1 MIIFGGTPLNV
12 PPLLTL
18 LLAFTAGTQLR
29 AQTTPVRHL
38 DGRLRGFVTIRST
51 DGKQIGYGSISQFV
65 QGDRIT
71 ERTTYHFRD
80 GSLDDEN
87 VVFSEK
93 NTFALI
99 ADHHVQRGPLF
110 SHPLDLTIN
119 ASGDATNRTIDA
131 SGKPKL
137 ETSHIDLP
145 PGTAVIGMMSTVL
158 ANLNPVAQPLKI
170 PALTPTQK
178 PRLVH
183 FAVAPESHG
192 TFRVSG
198 SRQTASI
205 FRIKTELGG
214 IAGVVAPI
222 IDKQPDDTLVWVL
235 EGDAPLTIR
244 AIGQLSEGGP
254 VMDIQMAGAT
264 FPAASAK

>member
-1 MIIFGGTPLNV
+1 
-12 PPLLTL
+12 
-18 LLAFTAGTQLR
+18 
-29 AQTTPVRHL
+29 
-38 DGRLRGFVTIRST
+38 LRGFVTIRST
-51 DGKQIGYGSISQFV
+51 DGKQIGYGSVSQFV

-71 ERTTYHFRD
+71 ERTTYHFHD
-80 GSLDDEN
+80 GSLDDET

-99 ADHHVQRGPLF
+99 TDHHVQRGPLF

-119 ASGDATNRTIDA
+119 ASGDATNRTIDS

-158 ANLNPVAQPLKI
+158 ANLNPAAQPLKI

-183 FAVAPESHG
+183 FAVAPEGRG

>member
-1 MIIFGGTPLNV
+1 
-12 PPLLTL
+12 
-18 LLAFTAGTQLR
+18 
-29 AQTTPVRHL
+29 
-38 DGRLRGFVTIRST
+38 LRGFVTIRST
-51 DGKQIGYGSISQFV
+51 DGKQIGYGSVSQFV

-80 GSLDDEN
+80 GSLDDET

-99 ADHHVQRGPLF
+99 ADRHVQRGPLF

-119 ASGDATNRTIDA
+119 ASGDATNRTNDA

-145 PGTAVIGMMSTVL
+145 AGTAVIGMMSTVM
-158 ANLNPVAQPLKI
+158 ANLDPATQLKI
-170 PALTPTQK
+170 PGLVPTQK

-183 FAVAPESHG
+183 FAVAPEGRG